1 MKNNHLLN
9 LIGEIDDRHIEEAIP
24 VSQKKKVPLLAKVLV
39 AACVCIVVGLGYNY
53 LNPTN
58 FESLIDNSAFTQ
70 VDAEVVMTFV
80 EVDDYKAI
88 YKRVSA
94 DKFHLRFFLGE
105 EYASVDS
112 IKWYFVKEYENKKYL
127 IREDAYG
134 DVSLWQFVSFQMEE
148 GETYTYGDVLRL
160 IYNVNCADDIVSITT
175 SPFNADNSDAGKAM
189 QAEVGTHTYSAR
201 DDIVAFYDVVKDVIC
216 YGETDENPADNTRF
230 TYSFSAQDGHYLVAK
245 DGIYGTR
252 CISIKFTDGTTH
264 DTWKYSAL
272 SGSFFEYGSI
282 FTEPMDES
290 DVYILNDIFGIK

>member
-9 LIGEIDDRHIEEAIP
+9 LIGEIDDRYIEEVIP

-39 AACVCIVVGLGYNY
+39 AACVCIVVGLGYSY
-53 LNPTN
+53 FNPSSI
-58 FESLIDNSAFTQ
+58 ESIIDNGSFTNNSAEYITPIM
-70 VDAEVVMTFV
+70 VDG
-80 EVDDYKAI
+80 YKAT
-88 YKRVSA
+88 YEKMRVDGKRLKSFVG
-94 DKFHLRFFLGE
+94 D
-105 EYASVDS
+105 EYISSDS
-112 IKWYFVKEYENKKYL
+112 LKWFYVEGYDNIKYL
-127 IREDAYG
+127 VLEDANG
-134 DVSLWQFVSFQMEE
+134 KLTLWRFSHFNVTAS
-148 GETYTYGDVLRL
+148 ETYTYGDVLRL
-160 IYNVNCADDIVSITT
+160 IYNVDCAEDIVSITT

-189 QAEVGTHTYSAR
+189 QAEVGTHTYTDR
-201 DDIVAFYDVVKDVIC
+201 DDILAFYEVVKDVIC
-216 YGETDENPADNTRF
+216 YGPDTDNPADDTRF